1 MVTILD
7 VAKHA
12 GVSKSTVSR
21 VLNDGY
27 VDPKTRRKV
36 ERSIAE
42 LDYTPSSFAQNIRT
56 RKSKTIAMMIPDS
69 SNMFYMDFF
78 KAAENIALEHE
89 YMIIMC
95 DTKSSPETER
105 IYADK
110 LLKRNIDGL
119 LYFTQSVENEQYF
132 VELSMKIPVVFMD
145 FAFARNQNISCV
157 ATEGI
162 DCSRNAVQFLYKKGK
177 RKIAYINLPKRENIT
192 SLRCDGYRLGLKDCG
207 LIYDGSLVEM
217 PKENPQYSMV
227 ELGFWATEQLLKR
240 NPDIDAIMTAADTLA
255 IGAIKYLKS
264 RSIEIPGKIGVMGFD
279 DIDLC
284 TVVEPNLTTIMQ
296 PIETMGREAANIL
309 INQILKL
316 NLSCQKI
323 LHNGTIIEREST

>member
-1 MVTILD
+1 
-7 VAKHA
+7 
-12 GVSKSTVSR
+12 
-21 VLNDGY
+21 
-27 VDPKTRRKV
+27 
-36 ERSIAE
+36 
-42 LDYTPSSFAQNIRT
+42 
-56 RKSKTIAMMIPDS
+56 MIPDS

-78 KAAENIALEHE
+78 KAVEDIALEHG

-95 DTKSSPETER
+95 DTKSSSETER

-119 LYFTQSVENEQYF
+119 LYFTQQADNEQYF
-132 VELSMKIPVVFMD
+132 VELSRKIPVVFMD
-145 FAFARNQNISCV
+145 FAFAGNQNISCV

-162 DCSRNAVQFLYKKGK
+162 ECSRNAVRFLFHKGR
-177 RKIAYINLPKRENIT
+177 RKIAYINLPKGENIT
-192 SLRCDGYRLGLKDCG
+192 SLRCDGYRMGLADCG
-207 LIYDGSLVEM
+207 LPCDESLVQTPE
-217 PKENPQYSMV
+217 ENPQHTMV
-227 ELGFWATEQLLKR
+227 ELGFVATEQLIKR
-240 NPDIDAIMTAADTLA
+240 NPDIDAIMASSDTLA

-264 RSIEIPGKIGVMGFD
+264 RGIAIPGRISVMGFD

-309 INQILKL
+309 ISQILKL

-323 LHNGTIIEREST
+323 LHNGCIIEREST